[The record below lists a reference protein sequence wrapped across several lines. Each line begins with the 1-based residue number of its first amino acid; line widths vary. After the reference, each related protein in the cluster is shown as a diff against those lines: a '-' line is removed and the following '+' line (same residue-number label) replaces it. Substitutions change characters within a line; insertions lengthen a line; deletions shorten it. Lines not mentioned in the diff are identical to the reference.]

1 MDSMDKRRFWFGVL
15 LAWAPL
21 LFVVV
26 KAFSEIG
33 PRRTS
38 GLGAVAGGISY
49 GLSLFGLVAAGAFQI
64 AAIFLLVR
72 TALRNRRPMRVAV
85 AAISVCLAVVMLLL
99 YGALLW
105 RSLGLGIIVD

>member
-1 MDSMDKRRFWFGVL
+1 LGSIEKRRFWFGVL

-26 KAFSEIG
+26 NAFSKISSQK
-33 PRRTS
+33 TS

-64 AAIFLLVR
+64 AAITLLVR
-72 TALRNRRPMRVAV
+72 ACSRNPRSIRIVVVAV
-85 AAISVCLAVVMLLL
+85 SVCAAAATLLAYAV
-99 YGALLW
+99 LLW
-105 RSLGLGIIVD
+105 QSLGFGVIVH